1 MKKLFSNRPKL
12 GRGVLVFIA
21 SSAILYLFFLGGY
34 LFGRTGGETA
44 VLPIGK
50 SIEQEKPTDVDFS
63 LFWEVWNKVHDEYSS
78 SIDDQKMIYGAISG
92 SLAALGDPYTAFF
105 DPETNNKFQEEISG
119 QFEGIGAE
127 LSIKDNRLIVVA
139 PLKKTPA
146 ERAGILPNDYIV
158 SIDGTKTADL
168 TVDQAVS
175 LIRGPKGSQV
185 SLVIVRGEETRE
197 FKITRETIILKSVEY
212 SFENH
217 QGKEIAIVKINQ
229 FGDDTVD
236 LFDQFADECQEK
248 NCQKIIL
255 DLRNNPGGYFDGA
268 IDIASYFIEEGVVV
282 KEVDKKGDKK
292 EYRTTKRA
300 KLAGR
305 KVVGLIN
312 LGSAS
317 AAEIVAGALA
327 DHGLIKLVGE
337 KSFGKG
343 SVQNFEQL
351 SSGAAMKVTVA
362 KWLTPKEREIDQQGI
377 EPEIKVEM
385 TEDDYL
391 NNRDP
396 QLAAAI
402 REIQ

>member
-1 MKKLFSNRPKL
+1 
-12 GRGVLVFIA
+12 LVFIA

>member
-1 MKKLFSNRPKL
+1 M
-12 GRGVLVFIA
+12 
-21 SSAILYLFFLGGY
+21 
-34 LFGRTGGETA
+34 

-50 SIEQEKPTDVDFS
+50 DVEQEKPTDVDFS

-78 SIDDQKMIYGAISG
+78 TIDDQKMIYGAISG
-92 SLAALGDPYTAFF
+92 SLAALDDPYTAFF

-127 LSIKDNRLIVVA
+127 LSVKDNRLIVVA

-158 SIDGTKTADL
+158 SINGTKTADL
-168 TVDQAVS
+168 TVDQAVN

-185 SLVIVRGEETRE
+185 SLVIIRGGETRE
-197 FKITRETIILKSVEY
+197 FQITRETITLKSVEY

-217 QGKEIAIVKINQ
+217 QGAEIAIVKINQ

-268 IDIASYFIEEGVVV
+268 IDIASYFIEEGVIV
-282 KEVDKKGDKK
+282 KEVDKKGEKK
-292 EYRTTKRA
+292 EYQTTKRA

-305 KVVGLIN
+305 EVVGLIN
-312 LGSAS
+312 SGSAS
-317 AAEIVAGALA
+317 AAEIVAGALV

-396 QLAAAI
+396 QLEAAI

>member
-1 MKKLFSNRPKL
+1 M
-12 GRGVLVFIA
+12 VFIA